1 VALGRGDQH
10 APATLRRLGLTAA
23 HLRLRSYPQHHP
35 RKCSPSASTSAGS
48 TASTA
53 ATHAPE
59 LSSPGIYVSVGGN
72 GVVIV
77 TMSNAPVNTLT
88 VQ

>member
-1 VALGRGDQH
+1 MAPGRGDQH
-10 APATLRRLGLTAA
+10 APATLRRLELTAA
-23 HLRLRSYPQHHP
+23 HLRLRSYPHHHP
-35 RKCSPSASTSAGS
+35 SKCSPSASTYVAS

-59 LSSPGIYVSVGGN
+59 LSSPGIYVSVDGN
-72 GVVIV
+72 GVAIV

-88 VQ
+88 AQ